1 VNIFSYF
8 LVKSEFKSIGKS
20 SLMFIS
26 ARRLELK
33 SKLEAIKIQKTKVNF
48 QVEKEKSDNK

>member
-1 VNIFSYF
+1 VVNIFSHF
-8 LVKSEFKSIGKS
+8 LVKSGLKAIDKS

-33 SKLEAIKIQKTKVNF
+33 SKLEAIKIKKTKVNF
-48 QVEKEKSDNK
+48 